1 MLLFSRY
8 KIYRM
13 KMLPFPTLLI
23 LLKILGKQHFY
34 TKTNL
39 FWNKFLLCF
48 KTGIF
53 KTGNFL
59 LPTWIFFRPILFLPC
74 WWWVSFI
81 CHVNEKKMHSILGSQ
96 ASAIIIQGV
105 FSFTVYIPA
114 LKTQGQVLTKEL
126 FSQTRY

>member
-8 KIYRM
+8 KISRM

-23 LLKILGKQHFY
+23 LPKFWRTQHFY
-34 TKTNL
+34 TKTNV
-39 FWNKFLLCF
+39 FWNKSLLCF

-74 WWWVSFI
+74 WRWDTFI
-81 CHVNEKKMHSILGSQ
+81 CHVNEEKKHSIVGSQ
-96 ASAIIIQGV
+96 TSAIIIQGV

-114 LKTQGQVLTKEL
+114 LKTQGQILTKEV
-126 FSQTRY
+126 FSQTGY